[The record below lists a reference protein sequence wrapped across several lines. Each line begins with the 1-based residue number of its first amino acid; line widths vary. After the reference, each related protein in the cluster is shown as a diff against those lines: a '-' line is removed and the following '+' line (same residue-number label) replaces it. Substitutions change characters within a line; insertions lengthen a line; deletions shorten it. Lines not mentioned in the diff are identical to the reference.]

1 MISVTRIP
9 EEVSYVATYIFRVQ
23 RGRQSIKLNLFI
35 SSIRWLQF
43 TDNKQ
48 VASIVYLCKRL
59 QPRDAE
65 RSRLRGWL
73 EGRFWRG
80 CGWDA
85 VIRTPIRS
93 SRGCSLT
100 VRRRP
105 NKTEILFYQN
115 RHGESSALR
124 IVDWKLKMNKWLR
137 VSVLLGLFASAG
149 LAVDWKALKPQGY
162 VSDFANVID
171 PASKSQLEAYCAA
184 VERSTGAQIALVTI
198 NTLEAEPIDDVANT
212 IYRAC

>member
-80 CGWDA
+80 VWLG
-85 VIRTPIRS
+85 
-93 SRGCSLT
+93 
-100 VRRRP
+100 RRDSNP
-105 NKTEILFYQN
+105 DT
-115 RHGESSALR
+115 
-124 IVDWKLKMNKWLR
+124 
-137 VSVLLGLFASAG
+137 
-149 LAVDWKALKPQGY
+149 
-162 VSDFANVID
+162 
-171 PASKSQLEAYCAA
+171 QLQ
-184 VERSTGAQIALVTI
+184 RLQS
-198 NTLEAEPIDDVANT
+198 
-212 IYRAC
+212 YR